1 MHRFLAS
8 SSASSATT
16 HLSYLR
22 HNIGA
27 SLPGPAQ
34 ALEVFDEMPPR
45 DHVSWTSVIGAS
57 PPAQAVALFR
67 QMLLAAVRVDGV
79 VLVVLLR
86 ASAALRDVH
95 LGSSL
100 HATAARRGLL
110 ADVFVANSLVHMYS
124 ECLRL
129 RSARKVFDSIA
140 QKNIVSWNTMLT
152 GLLHADRCAEAL
164 HLLQQHRHLLL
175 HVADATTLAVLL
187 QLCKKLARPLLCRS
201 LHAYALRKLLL
212 VASTPLLNALLDAY
226 AKCGLLCHALAL
238 FRRMPLRDRNVVTWS
253 TVIAAC
259 AGSGRPR
266 DAVACFAAM
275 REAGQRPNAITML
288 SLLEACGG
296 RAMSRC
302 AHGVALRCG
311 LASDQEVGNALV
323 DMYGKCGDLAGARR
337 VFHAMPVRDVVSWNS
352 MIGALGMNGRASDAL
367 ALLGEMN
374 VKPNGVTLLAVLSA
388 CAHGGLV
395 QEGMACL
402 ESTASTTSTWGME
415 LDEEHLSCVVD
426 MLARAGHVEA
436 AAKIAA
442 GAAAWSAVLS
452 GCRAKRN
459 VHDLGREAAR
469 RVLELEPEN
478 SAGYLLATGV
488 VDDDDGDVVAMRRT
502 MRDRGVKVTGGYSMV
517 HVAVGRHEEEHRF
530 ASWDARHPQRVQVY
544 AMLHLLHR
552 HMTPPPDHDL

>member
-1 MHRFLAS
+1 
-8 SSASSATT
+8 
-16 HLSYLR
+16 
-22 HNIGA
+22 
-27 SLPGPAQ
+27 
-34 ALEVFDEMPPR
+34 MPPR

-110 ADVFVANSLVHMYS
+110 AEDVFVANSLVHMYS

-187 QLCKKLARPLLCRS
+187 QLCKKLALPLLCRS

-212 VASTPLLNALLDAY
+212 MASHGTPLLNALLDAY
-226 AKCGLLCHALAL
+226 AKCGLLGHALAL

-288 SLLEACGG
+288 SLLEACAG

-323 DMYGKCGDLAGARR
+323 DTYGKCGNLAGARR
-337 VFHAMPVRDVVSWNS
+337 VFDAMPVRDVVSWNS

-367 ALLGEMN
+367 ALVGQMHSGGT

-395 QEGMACL
+395 QEGVACL

-415 LDEEHLSCVVD
+415 LDEENLSCVVD

-442 GAAAWSAVLS
+442 GAAAWSAGHVEAAAKIAAGAAAWSAVLS
-452 GCRAKRN
+452 GCRARRN

-469 RVLELEPEN
+469 RVLELEPGN

-488 VDDDDGDVVAMRRT
+488 VDDDGDVVAMWRT